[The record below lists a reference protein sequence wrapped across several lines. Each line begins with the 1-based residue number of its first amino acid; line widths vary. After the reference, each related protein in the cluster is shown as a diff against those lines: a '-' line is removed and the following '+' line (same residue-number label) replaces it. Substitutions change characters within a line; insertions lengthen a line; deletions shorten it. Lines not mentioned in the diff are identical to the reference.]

1 MEFLPI
7 NDDSYIDNKKMEGLM
22 TATARLNNLN
32 SYLRVSV
39 SRIASEIK
47 RASAPK
53 QELMRAVRANP
64 FNLSKAIEMAGKSE
78 SDAVLHDV
86 LSNETMPVSEV
97 ASIAENLHNAPEIFL
112 WALKYSSRDISR
124 IAAVLQSASH
134 PTRIVPA
141 IIQQLEKNS
150 SLSVR
155 IGDLFS
161 NPNMS
166 RRKREELAVFIR
178 GDARNMLEATLTGP
192 LPERASFF
200 GIPVCAGNFGNIS
213 DMALNGYLT
222 KDMLENIP
230 VDTDELRNSLLR
242 IRHINAF
249 GGLYRPASQIGQ
261 VQSYCEIVSKALHE
275 ISTHPKTIEPAEAAK
290 ELMNVSDLYLRRGL
304 LSPLVMGASLA
315 SEIMDLMPEED
326 ATQILIGMGNGPLW
340 NFMHYA
346 DIPEDEA
353 GELLEFK

>member
-1 MEFLPI
+1 
-7 NDDSYIDNKKMEGLM
+7 
-22 TATARLNNLN
+22 
-32 SYLRVSV
+32 
-39 SRIASEIK
+39 
-47 RASAPK
+47 
-53 QELMRAVRANP
+53 MRAVRANP
-64 FNLSKAIEMAGKSE
+64 FNLSKAIEVAAKSE

-86 LSNETMPVSEV
+86 FSNETMPVSEV
-97 ASIAENLHNAPEIFL
+97 ASIAENLHSAPEIFL
-112 WALKYSSRDISR
+112 WALNYSSKDISR
-124 IAAVLQSASH
+124 IAAVLQSSAH

-178 GDARNMLEATLTGP
+178 GDARNMLNAVLTGP
-192 LPERASFF
+192 LPKRASFF
-200 GIPVCAGNFGNIS
+200 GIPVCAGNFGDIS

-222 KDMLENIP
+222 KDMLSLIP
-230 VDTDELRNSLLR
+230 MDTNELWDTLLKV
-242 IRHINAF
+242 RHINAF
-249 GGLYRPASQIGQ
+249 GGLYRPTSQIGQ
-261 VQSYCEIVSKALHE
+261 IESYCPAISKPLHE
-275 ISTHPKTIEPAEAAK
+275 LSTHPKTIGAAEAEK
-290 ELMNVSDLYLRRGL
+290 ELMNVPDRYLRRGL

-315 SEIMDLMPEED
+315 SEIIDLMPEED